1 VNNIKKYR
9 VELLFTVEEDSV
21 TDTDWIEEVLS
32 EHLVDG
38 VESVELVSMNR
49 VLVFK

>member
-1 VNNIKKYR
+1 MNNIKKYM
-9 VELLFTVEEDSV
+9 VKLLFTVDEDSL
-21 TDTDWIEEVLS
+21 DTTNWIEEVLS